1 MPRRCAPALKRSQ
14 SADRRAFREF
24 APQAVSLPGFI
35 EFANPTLRTNTPS
48 GDEWIH
54 EIKWDGYRAQIQ
66 VAAGRAIAY
75 SRSGL
80 DWTDPFAAIVRAG
93 EMLDAA
99 SAVLDG
105 EVVVLGPSGRAD
117 FQALRRELGQPKSR
131 KLLYQAFDLL
141 WLDGQDLRNQPLL
154 RRKERLKAL
163 LADVHAQLVYVDHF
177 EGGGEKVYEHA
188 CRMQLEGIVSKRADS
203 RYRSG
208 RVESWIKTKC
218 TKSATFPIV
227 AFVEKLGAKP
237 RRVASLYVG
246 RWEGRQLLY
255 AGKAQS
261 GYTHEVAQDVREALD
276 PFITKT
282 SPLSVPVNKPK
293 ATWVEPVIQA
303 EINYSTVTDDGILRE
318 AVFKGLRDDVAPRR
332 KSAHKA
338 APPVGVPRENILQL
352 LPDAV
357 VPSKQELEAYWRK
370 VAKRA
375 LEHLASRPLKL
386 VRHTHSTTFYHKGP
400 LPPIPSAVK
409 RLRIQKREGGEGIR
423 LWVDD
428 LEGLLGL
435 VDIGAVELHPWNARV
450 DDIERADM
458 LVVDLDPGKDV
469 PWDAVIEAALAM
481 RELLEVQ
488 GLETWPKLTGGKG
501 LHLMAPLAQT
511 MPHDQAHA
519 LARRLVVA
527 LADKNPRRYTVSAQ
541 AKRDGR
547 IFLDYLRNGRGTTAV
562 GAWSPRVRP
571 GFPIAKPASWAQV
584 ERGIASDAFTMTRP
598 FHAVRT

>member
-1 MPRRCAPALKRSQ
+1 M
-14 SADRRAFREF
+14 
-24 APQAVSLPGFI
+24 PGFI
-35 EFANPTLRTNTPS
+35 EFANPTLRINTPS
-48 GDEWIH
+48 GDDWIH
-54 EIKWDGYRAQIQ
+54 EIKWDGYRAQLQ